1 MLEIFCQAG
10 VEKFW
15 NILICY
21 SFLNLNVRF
30 QYRAKVWFLCVIL
43 GSSFILQHDSEPK
56 HSASRVKAYLDR
68 KAYSGILSH
77 TLASPLLLLF
87 LKTT

>member
-15 NILICY
+15 NILICF
-21 SFLNLNVRF
+21 SFLNLNVHF

-43 GSSFILQHDSEPK
+43 GSSFILQHDS
-56 HSASRVKAYLDR
+56 
-68 KAYSGILSH
+68 
-77 TLASPLLLLF
+77 
-87 LKTT
+87 